1 MTAETPSSKDPAYAA
16 DAASGGL
23 PQFDFSTWSSQIFWL
38 VVTFSVL
45 YFVLANFILP
55 RIGEGLSE
63 RGDRIADDLDAASR
77 MQKEAEQASV
87 AYERVMASA
96 KAKAQNI
103 AETTRRSV
111 EEEVA
116 KDIEAAEAEFASKQ
130 IAADER
136 IGKTRASALANI
148 DKVAEETA
156 ASIIE
161 KLGNIKPKAAQV
173 RSAIKG
179 LRG

>member
-1 MTAETPSSKDPAYAA
+1 MAAETPSSKDPAYAA

-116 KDIEAAEAEFASKQ
+116 KDIESAEAEFASKQ

-156 ASIIE
+156 ASIVE